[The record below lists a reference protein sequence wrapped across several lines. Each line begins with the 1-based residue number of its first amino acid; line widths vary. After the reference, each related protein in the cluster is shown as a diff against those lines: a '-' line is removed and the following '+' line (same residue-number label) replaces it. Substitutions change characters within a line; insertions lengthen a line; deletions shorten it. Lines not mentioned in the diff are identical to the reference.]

1 MNFVVISLEMRS
13 LSIERIFP
21 GDTIMRKNK
30 NAEGIQ
36 SMTVETGLGLSQR
49 NNKGCS
55 VPPVTVLLLLWI
67 ALKFKE
73 GVILG
78 RALLNVPFHQS
89 P

>member
-1 MNFVVISLEMRS
+1 MDCVVISLEIRS
-13 LSIERIFP
+13 LSIEMIFP
-21 GDTIMRKNK
+21 LDTIIRKSK

-36 SMTVETGLGLSQR
+36 SMTVETELGPSQR

-73 GVILG
+73 RELSLAGLY
-78 RALLNVPFHQS
+78 
-89 P
+89 